1 MRTNPALKVSKA
13 SNITKTQSNLL
24 TSQSKSFFYK
34 CLKNTHTVSVF
45 YSLPGVKNAHA
56 DIRMLKHECSV
67 NGNIKQTTKS
77 KNFIRITHIFYTH
90 THLIFYTHILYANRI
105 KDTHLI
111 FYTHIL
117 YANRIKDTHMCIKL
131 LLLLVCFV
139 LPFTEHSCFSMRI
152 SACAFFTPGK
162 E

>member
-13 SNITKTQSNLL
+13 SNITKTLSNLL
-24 TSQSKSFFYK
+24 TSQSKNFFYK

-67 NGNIKQTTKS
+67 NGNIKQTSKS

-90 THLIFYTHILYANRI
+90 THLIFYTHV
-105 KDTHLI
+105 
-111 FYTHIL
+111 L